1 MKSEQPDALDGAII
15 TIRKGLAIYKVNRS
29 IFYRARIWDPKYKKY
44 VVKSTKETSRIRART
59 AAEELFQSLS
69 AAGKLSA
76 TPEQYTFKHFARL
89 LMEQADADVKQGRRQ
104 NTHIKD
110 TRSVLNRTSTGL
122 LPFFGEMD
130 VREIQTKD
138 FVTHIR
144 EIERKRSDLSFST
157 LAQMKVV
164 FRRVMKVARDNGIIQ
179 FLPEMPTIAR
189 KKQVPRTFFRFHPLV
204 PRKEDEWKIITR
216 AAMEITK
223 EPNMVLGKPIT
234 IELRD
239 MVMFLL
245 HSFLRPTYSE
255 LYSIRHSDISFREP
269 DKKDKDAEEWLVLTI
284 RAGKTGRRI
293 TDTMP
298 AAAAIYRRILERR
311 KGWKPDDYVFFPEH
325 QNRHY
330 ATKIGMYQFR
340 KLLSFAGLQND
351 RETGRRHSL
360 YSVRHTSLA
369 MRLLLSEG
377 RTNLLIL
384 AQNAGTSIEMLQKFY
399 LNNLPRTQQVVRN
412 LQAFGAP

>member
-1 MKSEQPDALDGAII
+1 MKSQAPDALDGEIL

-29 IFYRARIWDPKYKKY
+29 VFYRARIWDPKYKKY

-69 AAGKLSA
+69 LAGKLSA
-76 TPEQYTFKHFARL
+76 TPDEYTFKHFARL
-89 LMEQADADVKQGRRQ
+89 LMEQAEADVKQGRRKT
-104 NTHIKD
+104 THIKD
-110 TRSVLNRTSTGL
+110 TKSILNRGSIGL

-130 VREIQTKD
+130 IREIRTKD
-138 FVTHIR
+138 FVAHIR

-157 LAQMKVV
+157 VAQMKVV
-164 FRRVMKVARDNGIIQ
+164 FRRVMKIARDNGIIE
-179 FLPEMPTIAR
+179 FMPDMPTFAR

-204 PRKEDEWKIITR
+204 SKDEDEWKRLTQ
-216 AAMEITK
+216 AAMDITK
-223 EPNMVLGKPIT
+223 EPHIILGKQIT
-234 IELRD
+234 SELRD
-239 MVMFLL
+239 MIMFLL
-245 HSFLRPTYSE
+245 HSFLRPTHSE
-255 LYSIRHSDISFREP
+255 LYSLKHSDITLRKP
-269 DKKDKDAEEWLVLTI
+269 DGKDKLTDEWLVLTI

-298 AAAAIYRRILERR
+298 AAAGIYRKILSRR
-311 KGWKPDDYVFFPEH
+311 KQWKPEDYVFYPEH

-340 KLLSFAGLQND
+340 KLLNFAGLQTD
-351 RETGRRHSL
+351 SETGRRHSL

-377 RTNLLIL
+377 RTNLLVL

-412 LQAFGAP
+412 LQAFGAS